1 MEATQLALAI
11 FWISG
16 AFVFYVYLGYPLLM
30 WCLARCF
37 GRARQSGKVSA
48 ADLPS
53 VSLLIVAHNE
63 EILIGNR
70 IQSALA
76 VEYPDA
82 KVEVLVVCDGCTDG
96 TVAIAREHTDR
107 RVRVLDL
114 QPRVGKAAA
123 LSQGCAE
130 ARHAI
135 LVLADVRQSWEPGA
149 VKLLLENFA
158 NPTIGAVSGNL
169 VLEKPPGVL
178 AGVGLYWRYE
188 KWLRAQESRL
198 YSMVSVSGSVSALRR
213 ELFQPI
219 PKGTI
224 LDDVYWP
231 LQVAMQGFRVILDER
246 ACVYDHLPENSRD
259 EFRRKV
265 RTLSGNLQ
273 LLGLLPAA
281 LLPWRNPVWFQYLC
295 HKLLRL
301 VVPWALVGM
310 FAASLVPEGL
320 LYRTAFWSQALFYLA
335 GLAGIRWKAVAYRLR
350 PVSIAASFLVLNA
363 AAWLA
368 FWVWLSG
375 KTTRS
380 WVKVTYKVPVS
391 SRTDTRRPAAALAG
405 PQADHFRRMTNS

>member
-1 MEATQLALAI
+1 VEATQFAVPIL
-11 FWISG
+11 WISG
-16 AFVFYVYLGYPLLM
+16 AFVFYAYIGYPVLM

-37 GRARQSGKVSA
+37 GRPRKAEKLA
-48 ADLPS
+48 EEDLPP

-63 EILIGNR
+63 EAMIGKR

-76 VEYPDA
+76 VDYPPD
-82 KVEVLVVCDGCTDG
+82 KLEVLVVCDGCTDA
-96 TVAIAREHTDR
+96 TVSIARAYTGR
-107 RVRVLDL
+107 PVRVLDL
-114 QPRVGKAAA
+114 QPRLGKAAA
-123 LSQGCAE
+123 LSRGCAE
-130 ARHAI
+130 ARHAF

-158 NPTIGAVSGNL
+158 DPAVGAVSGNL
-169 VLEKPPGVL
+169 VLEKPPGAL

-224 LDDVYWP
+224 LDDLYWP
-231 LQVAMQGFRVILDER
+231 LLVAMQGFRVILEER
-246 ACVYDHLPENSRD
+246 ARVYDHLPENSRD
-259 EFRRKV
+259 EFQRKV

-295 HKLLRL
+295 HKMFRL
-301 VVPWALVGM
+301 IVPWALVAM
-310 FAASLVPEGL
+310 FAASAVPQGF
-320 LYRTAFWSQALFYLA
+320 LYRAAFWGQALFYAAALV
-335 GLAGIRWKAVAYRLR
+335 GMRWKAIACRLR
-350 PVSIAASFLVLNA
+350 PVSIAASFVVLNA

-380 WVKVTYKVPVS
+380 WVKVTYQIPVS
-391 SRTDTRRPAAALAG
+391 PRTESRRPATALAA
-405 PQADHFRRMTNS
+405 PQGDHGR